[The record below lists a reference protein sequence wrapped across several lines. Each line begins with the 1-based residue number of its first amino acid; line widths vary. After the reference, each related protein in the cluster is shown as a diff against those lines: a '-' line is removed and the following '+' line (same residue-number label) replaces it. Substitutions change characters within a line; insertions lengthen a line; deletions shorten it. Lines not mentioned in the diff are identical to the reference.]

1 MMRRATCCFSGLA
14 SACLAVFV
22 AVTTVRPAPLAAWDA
37 TAAHDAAARDAFVKG
52 HVTNAGA
59 PPFAFLFA
67 GKPSAGFL
75 GQWTVTS
82 DEKTE
87 GVKIVRTVVY
97 TDRST
102 GLRVTAVYT
111 IYRDFPA
118 AEWVVRFKNTG
129 RADTPVIESVMACA
143 VSIPAFAAA
152 DANAA
157 SSPSPSTSPAPVM
170 LYRARGS
177 SAQRSDFAPIN
188 EPVAPGAEI
197 RFGPTAGRS
206 SDTNA
211 LPFFNVAAADHG
223 LVAAIGWSGR
233 WEAVV
238 GRRGADPRA
247 LDLAAGMP
255 ETRFRLHA
263 GEEVRTPS
271 IALLFW
277 KGTDRMAGH
286 NLFRRFVVAHHMPRA
301 AAGATSSPAP
311 APRSGPASGPAI
323 LPIAHGVGFGGPFP
337 CNEYVC
343 ATESYAIGMIE
354 RLHQFGIVPDACW
367 IDAGWYE
374 NPTGQWWSGV
384 GTWTVNRKNFP
395 RGLKP
400 VTEAAKKYGEGFVVW
415 FEPERVYEGTWLDR
429 EHKDWLTTI
438 PGDANRLLDLGNPK
452 ALAWLTDHVSNF
464 LRDEGVTI
472 YRQDFNFD
480 PAPFWRA
487 ADAADAS
494 DPGAPDRVGIA
505 EMKHIEGLY
514 AFWDALLARNPWL
527 LIDNCASGG
536 RRIDLET
543 TSRSIPLWRTD
554 YQYWEPNGYQCHTY
568 GLHFFVPASG
578 TGNGDPRKYWFRS
591 AAMGGAVVMGWEL
604 TPGFNLNAALEDVA
618 EFRETRGYFYGD
630 YYPLTPYATGDD
642 AWAAFQWDRPEEG
655 DGIVAAFRRPLAQ
668 QSTIEVKLA
677 GLDPGADYEVSYE
690 DYGITVV
697 KTGRELAAGLTLKIP
712 EAPASLVVKYRR
724 LRS

>member
-1 MMRRATCCFSGLA
+1 MMRKPAWCFPAFPATYLVLA
-14 SACLAVFV
+14 LAIL
-22 AVTTVRPAPLAAWDA
+22 AWPPRPLSAWDA
-37 TAAHDAAARDAFVKG
+37 TTAHDAAARDAFA
-52 HVTNAGA
+52 NARMTKTAA
-59 PPFAFLFA
+59 PPFAFLYG
-67 GKPSAGFL
+67 GKASAGFI
-75 GQWTVTS
+75 GKWDVTS
-82 DEKTE
+82 EEKTE
-87 GVKIVRTVVY
+87 GSKLIRSVVY
-97 TDRST
+97 TDPST

-111 IYRDFPA
+111 IYKDLPA

-129 RADTPVIESVMACA
+129 RSDTPILEKVRACA
-143 VSIPAFAAA
+143 VSLPAFAG
-152 DANAA
+152 
-157 SSPSPSTSPAPVM
+157 PAPVT

-177 SAQRSDFAPIN
+177 SAQRDDFAPI
-188 EPVAPGAEI
+188 AESLPAKAEV

-223 LVAAIGWSGR
+223 VVAAVGWSGR
-233 WEAVV
+233 WEAIVA
-238 GRRGADPRA
+238 RKAADPRA
-247 LDLAAGMP
+247 LDLTAGLP
-255 ETRFRLHA
+255 ETHFKLRP

-271 IALLFW
+271 MALLFW
-277 KGTDRMAGH
+277 KGPDRMAGH
-286 NLFRRFVVAHHMPRA
+286 NLFRRFVVAHHMPRPTP
-301 AAGATSSPAP
+301 GA
-311 APRSGPASGPAI
+311 GPAV

-354 RLHQFGIVPDACW
+354 RLHQFGIDPDACW

-384 GTWTVNRKNFP
+384 GTWTVNTKNFP
-395 RGLKP
+395 HGLKP
-400 VTEAAKKYGEGFVVW
+400 VTAAARKNGQGFVLW

-429 EHKDWLTTI
+429 EHKDWLIVI
-438 PGDANRLLDLGNPK
+438 PGDPNRLLDLGNPK
-452 ALAWLTDHVSNF
+452 ALAWLTDHISNF

-480 PAPFWRA
+480 PAPFWKA
-487 ADAADAS
+487 AD
-494 DPGAPDRVGIA
+494 APDRVGIA

-514 AFWDALLARNPWL
+514 AFWDALLARNPGL

-591 AAMGGAVVMGWEL
+591 AALGGAVVMGWEL
-604 TPGFNLNAALEDVA
+604 TGGFNLTAALEDVA
-618 EFRETRGYFYGD
+618 EFRATRGYFYGD

-642 AWAAFQWDRPEEG
+642 AWAAFQWDRPEDG
-655 DGIVAAFRRPLAQ
+655 DGIVAAFRRPLAPQ
-668 QSTIEVKLA
+668 AAIEVKLG
-677 GLDPGADYEVSYE
+677 GLDPTADYEVSYE
-690 DYGITVV
+690 DYGLTIV
-697 KTGRELAAGLTLKIP
+697 KSGRELAAGLTLKIP
-712 EAPASLVVKYRR
+712 EAPASLLVKYRR
-724 LRS
+724 IR